1 MAPLLLIFESRVYS
15 NCVGHINYSF
25 FKAFTALIKKDLKVF
40 RLTLTLNQSLH
51 TNNGICNLQC
61 DEKLACELFMKYSF
75 MMTIDME
82 IMKEHLKIMKGEYL
96 VGKNNLMPT
105 VILKIVDNQLN

>member
-1 MAPLLLIFESRVYS
+1 
-15 NCVGHINYSF
+15 
-25 FKAFTALIKKDLKVF
+25 
-40 RLTLTLNQSLH
+40 
-51 TNNGICNLQC
+51 
-61 DEKLACELFMKYSF
+61 MKYSF

-105 VILKIVDNQLN
+105 VLLKIADN